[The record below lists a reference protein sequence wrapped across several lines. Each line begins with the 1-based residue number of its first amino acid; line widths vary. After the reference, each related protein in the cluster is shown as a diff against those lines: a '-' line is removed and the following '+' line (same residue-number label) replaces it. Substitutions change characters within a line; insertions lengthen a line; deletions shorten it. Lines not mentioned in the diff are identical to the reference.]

1 MSRSPY
7 SVEERL
13 SFIDECYKSGLSV
26 HSWCDAKGI
35 AAGTFYSWM
44 HHLKKSGYRLP
55 ENVPA
60 KFREKPYAESHDIV
74 RVEIIDDETI
84 SDRSIPAAPMQPP
97 PHPIPLSDTIKVR
110 FGDVC
115 IEVPDGTNPSFL
127 SQVIKSVRYSL

>member
-44 HHLKKSGYRLP
+44 HHLKMSGYRLP

-60 KFREKPYAESHDIV
+60 KFREKPYVESHDIV
-74 RVEIIDDETI
+74 RFEIIDDETT
-84 SDRSIPAAPMQPP
+84 SGRPIPAAPMQPSP
-97 PHPIPLSDTIKVR
+97 QPKPLSDVIRVR